1 MLTAY
6 FIAVYGSVPTGFPG
20 NNDVKNGQLTFNYVR
35 QACGNGIC

>member
-1 MLTAY
+1 MLTAC
-6 FIAVYGSVPTGFPG
+6 IVEVCGSVPTGFPG